1 VTSRSRTDGPRSVE
15 PFVIWMMRDSRARLL
30 ALWLAQCGRPRPLAV
45 DPFTPGSGWH
55 ALPAITDPDVKP
67 VELQAA
73 LSQVLAER
81 PVIVHCVDDLD
92 ESFQIA
98 LATAASKVK
107 YRHLI
112 LVERLPLE
120 RLLLQHARRQAEA
133 ASMAQAPA
141 DEPAPADP
149 ARIEIERVAAL
160 LQHARTCH
168 KRLAWVRHA
177 LRLRGHAR
185 RTEVFENLF
194 DDRDTPT
201 EQRRRWREMLDSI
214 GVPAAEEARLD
225 TWIAAAPKWD
235 PEVSRAPRLQ
245 PEAMRVLKREL
256 THLPGFEVQQSFLH
270 PTARVSGD
278 PRGDIRIFRLGGLPP
293 FVDEGDALAVG
304 GTAIA
309 AAGVDAA
316 QIELL
321 VDAGFGAQ
329 PLKWPLPSPA
339 IATQIPEEPQAGNA
353 RFRAPAL
360 AASARRPWAF
370 SVRRAGA
377 GLSEVARLH
386 FKAEPKARMSG
397 VFVAG
402 WSIGYQPVTGAASRA
417 ILQALFE
424 LGNGYPFT
432 AEAADGESD
441 AVRFFESRIVD
452 VSGAWF
458 RFTVVRDPVARFI
471 LNFQECVVRQRALS
485 LERLS
490 EGRGP
495 KATLKMAKLADPSL
509 DTFVD
514 RFDTYLRLPLVQE
527 RFRPLA
533 DFLAP
538 LADFDAVYRT
548 DELARLRADIQER
561 VHRAFALRPSDVPE
575 PVVDVDAG
583 LRSRIEKR
591 CESDLQLLQS
601 RVSNKAPS
609 GPASHRVGPQ
619 PDPA

>member
-1 VTSRSRTDGPRSVE
+1 LTRSPRAGDGLRSVE

-55 ALPAITDPDVKP
+55 ALPAITDPEVKP

-98 LATAASKVK
+98 LAAAAAKAK

-112 LVERLPLE
+112 LYERSPLE
-120 RLLLQHARRQAEA
+120 RLLLQHARRRAEA
-133 ASMAQAPA
+133 GSEARAPEPGPRSEQAPA
-141 DEPAPADP
+141 DSAHV
-149 ARIEIERVAAL
+149 EIEQLAAL
-160 LQHARTCH
+160 LRHARACH
-168 KRLAWVRHA
+168 KRLAWVRHV

-194 DDRDTPT
+194 DERDTPS
-201 EQRRRWREMLDSI
+201 EQRRRWRHMLDSI
-214 GVPAAEEARLD
+214 GVPAADDARLD

-278 PRGDIRIFRLGGLPP
+278 SRGDIRIFRLGGLPL
-293 FVDEGDALAVG
+293 FVDEGDALAVA

-309 AAGVDAA
+309 AAGVDASRL
-316 QIELL
+316 ELL
-321 VDAGFGAQ
+321 VDASNGVQ
-329 PLKWPLPSPA
+329 TMKWPLPSPA
-339 IATQIPEEPQAGNA
+339 IASQIPEEPQAGNA
-353 RFRAPAL
+353 RFRAPAQR
-360 AASARRPWAF
+360 ACARRPWTF
-370 SVRRAGA
+370 SVRRADGS
-377 GLSEVARLH
+377 LSQVAQLR
-386 FKAEPKARMSG
+386 FKAEPKARMPG
-397 VFVAG
+397 VFLAG
-402 WSIGYQPVTGAASRA
+402 WSIGYQPITGAASRA

-424 LGNGYPFT
+424 LGNGYPFS

-441 AVRFFESRIVD
+441 VSRFFEPRMAD

-471 LNFQECVVRQRALS
+471 LNFQEVVVRQRALS

-490 EGRGP
+490 ENRGP
-495 KATLKMAKLADPSL
+495 KAALKMAKLADPSL
-509 DTFVD
+509 HEFVK
-514 RFDTYLRLPLVQE
+514 RFDTYLRLPVVQE
-527 RFRPLA
+527 RFRPLS

-548 DELARLRADIQER
+548 DELARLRSDIQER
-561 VHRAFALRPSDVPE
+561 VHRAFPLQLPDLPELSIDVE
-575 PVVDVDAG
+575 AG
-583 LRSRIEKR
+583 LRARIEKL
-591 CESDLQLLQS
+591 CESDLRLLES
-601 RVSNKAPS
+601 RH
-609 GPASHRVGPQ
+609 G
-619 PDPA
+619 

>member
-1 VTSRSRTDGPRSVE
+1 VNSRSRTDGPRSVD

-55 ALPAITDPDVKP
+55 ALPAITDPGVKP

-98 LATAASKVK
+98 LAAAASKVK

-112 LVERLPLE
+112 LYERSPLE
-120 RLLLQHARRQAEA
+120 RLLQQQLRRQAEGG
-133 ASMAQAPA
+133 SNEQVPA
-141 DEPAPADP
+141 DAL
-149 ARIEIERVAAL
+149 RVEIEQVAAL
-160 LQHARTCH
+160 VQHARQCH
-168 KRLAWVRHA
+168 KRLAWVRHV

-194 DDRDTPT
+194 DNRDTPT
-201 EQRRRWREMLDSI
+201 EQRRRWREMFDSI
-214 GVPAAEEARLD
+214 GVPAAEDARLD
-225 TWIAAAPKWD
+225 TWIASAPKWD
-235 PEVSRAPRLQ
+235 PEASRAPRLQ
-245 PEAMRVLKREL
+245 PEAMRVLKREV

-270 PTARVSGD
+270 PTARVTGD

-293 FVDEGDALAVG
+293 FVDEGDSLAVS

-309 AAGVDAA
+309 AAGVDAS

-321 VDAGFGAQ
+321 VDAGSGPQAM
-329 PLKWPLPSPA
+329 KWPLPSPA
-339 IATQIPEEPQAGNA
+339 IASQIPEEPQAGNA
-353 RFRAPAL
+353 RFRAVPLRAG
-360 AASARRPWAF
+360 AHRPWSF
-370 SVRRAGA
+370 SVRRADGSSVELA
-377 GLSEVARLH
+377 QLR
-386 FKAEPKARMSG
+386 FKAEPKARMPG

-402 WSIGYQPVTGAASRA
+402 WSIGYQPITGAASRA

-424 LGNGYPFT
+424 LGNGYPFS
-432 AEAADGESD
+432 AEAADGED
-441 AVRFFESRIVD
+441 DVVRFFEPRIVD

-458 RFTVVRDPVARFI
+458 RFTVVRDPVMRFI
-471 LNFQECVVRQRALS
+471 LNFEEYVGRQRVLS

-495 KATLKMAKLADPSL
+495 KATQKMAKLADPSL
-509 DTFVD
+509 DDFVK
-514 RFDTYLRLPLVQE
+514 RFDTYLRIPVVKE
-527 RFRPLA
+527 RFGPLA
-533 DFLAP
+533 DSLAP

-548 DELARLRADIQER
+548 DELARLRADLQER
-561 VHRAFALRPSDVPE
+561 VHRAFPLQPSQVPV
-575 PVVDVDAG
+575 PDIDVDTG
-583 LRSRIEKR
+583 LRGRIEKL
-591 CESDLQLLQS
+591 CESDIELLGS
-601 RVSNKAPS
+601 RR
-609 GPASHRVGPQ
+609 G
-619 PDPA
+619 